1 MKKLKVGVIGCG
13 NISETYFENLTRD
26 FNRSI
31 DVVACADIVMER
43 AKEACELYN
52 IPKALT
58 VDELISDNDV
68 ELVLN
73 ITIPAAH
80 YDINMKALEAG
91 KHVHVEKPLSLT
103 REQGNAVL
111 ELAGKKGLRVGAAPD
126 TFMGAGLQTCRK
138 LIDEGWIGR
147 PTAASAFMMSAGIGA
162 WHPNPQFF
170 YKAGGGPMFDMG
182 PYYVTALVSL
192 LGPVEFIAGMT
203 NKAFDQRINRHES
216 NYGQVFDVEVPTH
229 VAGLMRF
236 RDGGVVSSIITS
248 FDCYGSKVP
257 RIEIYGTEGSL
268 LVPDP
273 NTFKGPVFIKRKN
286 YEDWAEI
293 PLTHSYNK
301 DSRGIGIVDIASAIE
316 NNREHRASGKMA
328 YHVLDIMTSFYD
340 ASDQNTTVKVESSCE
355 RPAPLAMDLPIGE
368 IN

>member
-1 MKKLKVGVIGCG
+1 
-13 NISETYFENLTRD
+13 
-26 FNRSI
+26 
-31 DVVACADIVMER
+31 
-43 AKEACELYN
+43 
-52 IPKALT
+52 
-58 VDELISDNDV
+58 
-68 ELVLN
+68 
-73 ITIPAAH
+73 
-80 YDINMKALEAG
+80 
-91 KHVHVEKPLSLT
+91 
-103 REQGNAVL
+103 
-111 ELAGKKGLRVGAAPD
+111 
-126 TFMGAGLQTCRK
+126 
-138 LIDEGWIGR
+138 
-147 PTAASAFMMSAGIGA
+147 
-162 WHPNPQFF
+162 
-170 YKAGGGPMFDMG
+170 
-182 PYYVTALVSL
+182 
-192 LGPVEFIAGMT
+192 MT